1 MALVWQAQILVGDR
15 PRKIITIG
23 VALEAEG
30 AEGTTPVIEI
40 DVIKVSESGTQ
51 TTDPAEGI
59 SGIGGNPVTAMVPT
73 GTTDLNLSPH
83 LDEMPIK
90 VETTIEIAQ

>member
-1 MALVWQAQILVGDR
+1 MALVWQAQILVEDH
-15 PRKIITIG
+15 PRRIITIG

-30 AEGTTPVIEI
+30 AEGTTQVIGI
-40 DVIKVSESGTQ
+40 DVIMVSESGTR
-51 TTDPAEGI
+51 TMDPAGGI
-59 SGIGGNPVTAMVPT
+59 NGIGGNPVTVMVPT
-73 GTTDLNLSPH
+73 GTTDLSPH

>member
-15 PRKIITIG
+15 PQRIITIG
-23 VALEAEG
+23 VALEVEG
-30 AEGTTPVIEI
+30 AEGTTPVIGI
-40 DVIKVSESGTQ
+40 GVIMVSESGTQ
-51 TTDPAEGI
+51 TTDPAGGI
-59 SGIGGNPVTAMVPT
+59 SGIGGNPETAMVPT
-73 GTTDLNLSPH
+73 GTTDLSPH

>member
-1 MALVWQAQILVGDR
+1 MALVWQAQILVEDH
-15 PRKIITIG
+15 PRRIITIG

-30 AEGTTPVIEI
+30 AEGTTQVIGI
-40 DVIKVSESGTQ
+40 DVIMVSESGTR
-51 TTDPAEGI
+51 TTDPAGGI

-73 GTTDLNLSPH
+73 GTTDLSPH

>member
-1 MALVWQAQILVGDR
+1 M
-15 PRKIITIG
+15 
-23 VALEAEG
+23 
-30 AEGTTPVIEI
+30 
-40 DVIKVSESGTQ
+40 VSESGTR
-51 TTDPAEGI
+51 TTDPAGGI

-73 GTTDLNLSPH
+73 GTTDLSPH